1 MTKDMTQ
8 GSPLKLILAFAVPL
22 MLGSLFQQFYNLAD
36 TIIVGRFVGV
46 EALVGSVGGLNYLVL
61 GFVNGIACGFSIPI
75 SWTFGAKDYSEMRR
89 YTANTVWLSLF
100 FAAVL
105 TVVTVA
111 LTRAVLVWTNTP
123 DNIIDIAD
131 IYIRTIFWGIP
142 FTLLYNVTSAL
153 MRALGD
159 SKRPLYF
166 LLVASV
172 LNIGLDLL
180 GQARNFLS
188 YAAELNG
195 CGDEDTLAFGRDERQ
210 YSNLLLVE
218 QPNGNFA
225 DTIARQFFIDVWHVA
240 LYSRLVNSRDAQLA
254 AIAAKGLKEVR
265 YHQRFSRG
273 WLERL
278 GNGTELSNRKMQQA
292 VDNLWRFTGELFL
305 ADEVELSLVEQG
317 IAVDPRE
324 LQAEWQSAVH
334 TALLDSGLQ
343 IPQEAAFRS
352 GGKQG
357 LHSEHLGPLLAE
369 MQYLQ
374 RSHPGLQW

>member
-1 MTKDMTQ
+1 
-8 GSPLKLILAFAVPL
+8 
-22 MLGSLFQQFYNLAD
+22 
-36 TIIVGRFVGV
+36 
-46 EALVGSVGGLNYLVL
+46 
-61 GFVNGIACGFSIPI
+61 
-75 SWTFGAKDYSEMRR
+75 
-89 YTANTVWLSLF
+89 
-100 FAAVL
+100 
-105 TVVTVA
+105 
-111 LTRAVLVWTNTP
+111 
-123 DNIIDIAD
+123 
-131 IYIRTIFWGIP
+131 
-142 FTLLYNVTSAL
+142 
-153 MRALGD
+153 
-159 SKRPLYF
+159 
-166 LLVASV
+166 
-172 LNIGLDLL
+172 
-180 GQARNFLS
+180 
-188 YAAELNG
+188 LNG
-195 CGDEDTLAFGRDERQ
+195 CGDEDTLAFGRDERRF
-210 YSNLLLVE
+210 SNLLLVE

-240 LYSRLVNSRDAQLA
+240 LFSRLVNSRDAQLA

-278 GNGTELSNRKMQQA
+278 GNGTDLSNRKMQQA